1 VPPHHDKKASSE
13 GCWPHHD
20 ARRGGARAM
29 TEIKDTSLR
38 TIRSRWTDAVLWEGP
53 AETVKDAI
61 HAACAAGANLAGA
74 NLQRADLTGA
84 DLADADLWG
93 ADLAGA
99 DLWGANLRRADLTG
113 ADLTGADLTRADL
126 TGADLTSIRDDIW
139 AILSGSP
146 AEVPTLLEK
155 IRAGQID
162 GSCYEGAC
170 ACLVGTLANAR
181 QCDYYD
187 IATIAPNS
195 RRPAEVFFATIS
207 VGDTPETSQSAKLA
221 EGWIADWLDRMR
233 AAFAG
238 VQS

>member
-1 VPPHHDKKASSE
+1 
-13 GCWPHHD
+13 
-20 ARRGGARAM
+20 M
-29 TEIKDTSLR
+29 TETKDTPIR
-38 TIRSRWTDAVLWEGP
+38 TIRSRATDAVLWEGP

-61 HAACAAGANLAGA
+61 HAACAAGANLRRANLAGA
-74 NLQRADLTGA
+74 NLAGA
-84 DLADADLWG
+84 NLAGANLAG

-99 DLWGANLRRADLTG
+99 NLRRANLAGANLRHANLAGADLTGANLRRADLAG
-113 ADLTGADLTRADL
+113 ANLRHANIAGADL

-195 RRPAEVFFATIS
+195 RRPAEMFFSTIS
-207 VGDTPETSQSAKLA
+207 VGDTPETSQPAKLA